1 MLLCAEEDVEGNHG
15 VASGKVNRDE
25 LFYIMSRGFEYK
37 QAVKLIVRAKFN
49 EIIERIID
57 EDTKNDV
64 INEIDRRLDK

>member
-1 MLLCAEEDVEGNHG
+1 MLLCGEEDVEGNHG
-15 VASGKVNRDE
+15 VASGKVNKDE
-25 LFYIMSRGFEYK
+25 LFYIMSRGFDYK

-64 INEIDRRLDK
+64 INEIDRRLD

>member
-1 MLLCAEEDVEGNHG
+1 MLLCGEEDVEGNHG

-57 EDTKNDV
+57 EDTKNEV